1 MSRLSEAKHP
11 KPRTPQQ
18 AQHET
23 KRNKTKQKEKKKNPP
38 PPDFN
43 LEPRGNCKTYRQVGS
58 LRRIYGAG
66 VALQRLHGR
75 GGGCSAAPSTMTV
88 CYTFG

>member
-38 PPDFN
+38 PDFN
-43 LEPRGNCKTYRQVGS
+43 LEPRGKCKTYRQVGS